1 MVEEERKKNSLNL
14 LSVISK
20 TIDKQVLGLA
30 TTIAWY
36 NHHRL
41 IVFPKDN
48 LFEVTVGGL
57 RYTGDLERL
66 EDHYNKEEKYWKR
79 LSEKSSKEVYQS
91 DVGNFSSHS
100 NEDKEESG
108 SVKEISPPP
117 KAFKKSLHTLEKQVE
132 EEKLSFSQIGQE
144 DVVWRKGVFNKIE
157 EKNPIQVE

>member
-14 LSVISK
+14 LLVISK
-20 TIDKQVLGLA
+20 TIDRQVLGLA

-66 EDHYNKEEKYWKR
+66 EDHYNKEEKYLKR
-79 LSEKSSKEVYQS
+79 FSEKSNEEVDQS
-91 DVGNFSSHS
+91 DVGNFSSNS
-100 NEDKEESG
+100 DQEESEI
-108 SVKEISPPP
+108 VKEISPPH
-117 KAFKKSLHTLEKQVE
+117 KASKKPLHTLEKQFE
-132 EEKLSFSQIGQE
+132 EEKHIFTILYTYA
-144 DVVWRKGVFNKIE
+144 V
-157 EKNPIQVE
+157 PYL

>member
-20 TIDKQVLGLA
+20 TIDRQVLGLA

-66 EDHYNKEEKYWKR
+66 EDHYNKEETYWKR
-79 LSEKSSKEVYQS
+79 FLKNLVKKKNILTVENLFS
-91 DVGNFSSHS
+91 DVPST
-100 NEDKEESG
+100 
-108 SVKEISPPP
+108 VKE
-117 KAFKKSLHTLEKQVE
+117 FVEKNDTIGGG
-132 EEKLSFSQIGQE
+132 SFSESSESVG
-144 DVVWRKGVFNKIE
+144 NKY
-157 EKNPIQVE
+157 

>member
-20 TIDKQVLGLA
+20 TIDRQVLGLA
-30 TTIAWY
+30 TTIAWN

-66 EDHYNKEEKYWKR
+66 EDHYNKEETYWKR
-79 LSEKSSKEVYQS
+79 FLKNLVKKKNILTVENLFS
-91 DVGNFSSHS
+91 DVPSI
-100 NEDKEESG
+100 
-108 SVKEISPPP
+108 VKE
-117 KAFKKSLHTLEKQVE
+117 FVEKNDTIGGG
-132 EEKLSFSQIGQE
+132 SFSESSESVG
-144 DVVWRKGVFNKIE
+144 NKY
-157 EKNPIQVE
+157 

>member
-20 TIDKQVLGLA
+20 TIDRQVLGLA

-48 LFEVTVGGL
+48 FFEVIVGGL

-66 EDHYNKEEKYWKR
+66 EDLYNKEEI
-79 LSEKSSKEVYQS
+79 
-91 DVGNFSSHS
+91 F
-100 NEDKEESG
+100 
-108 SVKEISPPP
+108 
-117 KAFKKSLHTLEKQVE
+117 
-132 EEKLSFSQIGQE
+132 
-144 DVVWRKGVFNKIE
+144 
-157 EKNPIQVE
+157 